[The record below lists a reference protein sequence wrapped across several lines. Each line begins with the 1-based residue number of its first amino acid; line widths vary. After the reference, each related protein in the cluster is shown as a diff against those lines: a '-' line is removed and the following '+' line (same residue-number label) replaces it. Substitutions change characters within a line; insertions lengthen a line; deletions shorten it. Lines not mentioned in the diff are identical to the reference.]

1 MIKKF
6 SLDRAMYGVV
16 IAMALLI
23 TLSTALATV
32 AVAFGVLFITYE
44 FFRTKTFPK
53 FDTEI
58 LKVLA
63 IYFSA
68 QILIAAMS
76 LEPATSFR
84 EVVGEMHRFLP
95 LIFAMTFIKDKNQL
109 RGVLIATLIASLIN
123 DAVGIHQYFVKDAER
138 AKGLVYSPTF
148 LASSML
154 MQIPIMIFTAIEFA
168 ETKWLRYG
176 ASFTAALSLLCL
188 GLSLTRGAW
197 IAFTVTLILFAIFE
211 KKYRVFTAKLFAAV
225 LVIFLIVFA
234 MSPKLQDRVGTL
246 TDVNFQSNTER
257 ILMWKSSIEIFKDYP
272 IHGIG
277 QKMFEPV
284 YNRIYISPE
293 AKERPDEHYSGHSQP
308 HNNLLFAA
316 SEGGLIGMA
325 AFIGLHA
332 YLFRRFFIQYKNES
346 SMKFSAGLTLLL
358 MFVALHLEGLTDTNF
373 NQVKLMR
380 EFLVISGSLMTLNK
394 D

>member
-1 MIKKF
+1 
-6 SLDRAMYGVV
+6 MYGVV

-23 TLSTALATV
+23 TLSTAFATV
-32 AVAFGVLFITYE
+32 AVVLGVLFSAYE
-44 FFRTKTFPK
+44 YFRTKTLPK

-68 QILIAAMS
+68 QILIAATS
-76 LEPATSFR
+76 LDPATSFR
-84 EVVGEMHRFLP
+84 EVFGEFHRFLP
-95 LIFAMTFIKDKNQL
+95 LIFAMTFIKDRKQL
-109 RGVLIATLIASLIN
+109 RGVLIATLISSLIN
-123 DAVGIHQYFVKDAER
+123 DAVGIYQYFAEGAER
-138 AKGLVYSPTF
+138 AKGLVHSPTF

-154 MQIPIMIFTAIEFA
+154 MQIPIMIFTAIEFS
-168 ETKWLRYG
+168 ETKWLSYG
-176 ASFTAALSLLCL
+176 AIFTAALSLLCL
-188 GLSLTRGAW
+188 GLSMTRGAW
-197 IAFTVTLILFAIFE
+197 IAFTVTLILFALFE
-211 KKYRVFTAKLFAAV
+211 KKYRVLTAKLFAV
-225 LVIFLIVFA
+225 VFVIFLMVFA
-234 MSPKLQDRVGTL
+234 MSPKLQDRIGTL
-246 TDVNFQSNTER
+246 TDINFQSNTER

-277 QKMFEPV
+277 QKMFESV

-293 AKERPDEHYSGHSQP
+293 AKERPDKYYSGHSQP

-316 SEGGLIGMA
+316 SEGGIIGTA

-332 YLFRRFFIQYKNES
+332 YLFRRFFLQYKKES
-346 SMKFSAGLTLLL
+346 SMKFSAGLTLLVI
-358 MFVALHLEGLTDTNF
+358 FVALHLEGLTDTNF
-373 NQVKLMR
+373 SQVKLMR